1 MSVLTI
7 NKLTASV
14 GAEVTGLD
22 SDLLATDDALG
33 RAVLD
38 ALEDN
43 GVLVFPG
50 LGLDPEAQV
59 AFCRRLGAIDHSSDG
74 HHPIAGIYPVTL
86 DKSKNSSADYLR
98 ATFDWHIDGCTPTN
112 DECPQKA
119 TVLSAKQVAER
130 GGETEFANSYAAYE
144 AFSDEEKQR
153 FGALRVVHSLEAS
166 QRRVHPDPS
175 PELVAKWRSRPTH
188 EHPLVWTHRSGRKSL
203 VLGASADYLRATF
216 DWHIDG
222 CTPTNGE
229 CPQKATVLSAKQ
241 VADRGG
247 ETEFANSYAAYEAF
261 SEDEKERFGAL
272 RVMHSLEASQRRV
285 HADPSPELLAKW
297 RSRPTHEHPLVWTHR
312 SGRKSLVLGA
322 SADYVVGMGLDEGRA
337 LLADLLDRATRRD
350 LVYSHRWSV
359 GDTVIWDNNGVL
371 HRAAPYDRE
380 SPREML
386 RTTVLGDEPIQ

>member
-1 MSVLTI
+1 MTVLTI

-14 GAEVTGLD
+14 GAEVVGLD
-22 SDLLATDDALG
+22 SEQLAADDALG
-33 RAVLD
+33 AAVLE

-43 GVLVFPG
+43 GVLVFPR
-50 LGLDPEAQV
+50 LALTPEAQV

-74 HHPIAGIYPVTL
+74 HHPVAGIYPVTL
-86 DKSKNSSADYLR
+86 DKSKNSSAAYLR

-119 TVLSAKQVAER
+119 TVLSAKQVAES

-144 AFSDEEKQR
+144 AFSDEEKER

-166 QRRVHPDPS
+166 QRRITPDPS

-203 VLGASADYLRATF
+203 VLGASADY
-216 DWHIDG
+216 
-222 CTPTNGE
+222 
-229 CPQKATVLSAKQ
+229 
-241 VADRGG
+241 
-247 ETEFANSYAAYEAF
+247 
-261 SEDEKERFGAL
+261 
-272 RVMHSLEASQRRV
+272 
-285 HADPSPELLAKW
+285 
-297 RSRPTHEHPLVWTHR
+297 
-312 SGRKSLVLGA
+312 
-322 SADYVVGMGLDEGRA
+322 VVGMNLDEGRA
-337 LLADLLDRATRRD
+337 LLSELLDRATQPD

-371 HRAAPYDRE
+371 HRAAPYDPD
-380 SPREML
+380 SPRLML

>member
-1 MSVLTI
+1 MSLLTI

-22 SDLLATDDALG
+22 SDTLAGDDALG
-33 RAVLD
+33 AAVLD

-50 LGLDPEAQV
+50 LGLTPEAQV
-59 AFCRRLGAIDHSSDG
+59 AFCRRLGDIDHSSDG
-74 HHPIAGIYPVTL
+74 HHPVAGIYPVTL
-86 DKSKNSSADYLR
+86 DKSKNASADYLR

-153 FGALRVVHSLEAS
+153 FGTLRVVHSLEAS
-166 QRRVHPDPS
+166 QHRVHSDPS
-175 PELVAKWRSRPTH
+175 AELVAKWRSRPTH

-203 VLGASADYLRATF
+203 VLGASADY
-216 DWHIDG
+216 
-222 CTPTNGE
+222 
-229 CPQKATVLSAKQ
+229 
-241 VADRGG
+241 
-247 ETEFANSYAAYEAF
+247 
-261 SEDEKERFGAL
+261 
-272 RVMHSLEASQRRV
+272 
-285 HADPSPELLAKW
+285 
-297 RSRPTHEHPLVWTHR
+297 
-312 SGRKSLVLGA
+312 
-322 SADYVVGMGLDEGRA
+322 VVGLDPDEGRA
-337 LLADLLDRATRRD
+337 LLAELLDRATQPG
-350 LVYSHRWSV
+350 LVYSHRWSI

-371 HRAAPYDRE
+371 HRAAPYDSS